1 MEDPVT
7 TADTG
12 AAAIRRLRL
21 AELSREWVGAAAIV
35 AYGLLYIAW
44 RIAGWGGPDAETFI
58 NDLVFIPAGVVA
70 TATAFLAAR
79 RATTPAARRAWRL
92 FGLAFALYCAGDVTW
107 FWLADLA
114 GGTLPFPSL
123 ADIGYL
129 GWYPFLLLGLIA
141 IPRIRTEGRLREL
154 LDLAIVAVGS
164 ATIVWFVVIEPVVQ
178 AGADDA
184 AQMLVAVAYPVGD
197 LLTLFALAALFM
209 SRITGTSRT
218 ALILFGVGV
227 GLNAVADLAYARL
240 ALDSAY
246 TSGAPIDVAYMVGW
260 LALALAGLA
269 QASRRIA
276 RPARVGPAEP
286 HRAITFL
293 PYVAVAL
300 LYAALVAATFS
311 QSSSQP
317 SLVVGAM
324 LVTLLV
330 VIRQA
335 VTARENARLLRDQAF
350 RDPLTGLPNR
360 ALMADRI
367 DHALRRSERGERRP
381 ALLYLDVDDFKAIND
396 TLGHPA
402 GDRVLVEIAHRLT
415 SCLRPADSAARLG
428 GDEFAILIE
437 DTSSMA
443 EATAV
448 ADRLGLALARPLDLG
463 GRPVSIR
470 ASMGIVRFD
479 SADVT
484 GQNMIRDADIAM
496 YEAKRNARGAY
507 RIFEPAMF
515 DATVDRVRLETDLAD
530 ALQQGQLEVFFQ
542 PLVNLASGGVTGVE
556 ALLRWN
562 HPTRGLILPDDF
574 IGIAER
580 TGEIIPIGRWVIE
593 EACRVV
599 GRWNTTGTGPMRAN
613 VNVSACQLEPPFVD
627 DVARILGRFGFD
639 PHLLVLEITESS
651 FSAERPH
658 ARQVLDDLRALGV
671 AISIDDFGTGYSAL
685 SVLRELPVDELK
697 IDQSFVRALS
707 EGHSGAVVA
716 AIVQLGRDLDLRVVA
731 EGIELGV
738 QAALVRGLGCD
749 VGQGFILGRPD
760 RAAVVEERI
769 LADRARAAST
779 LARAPSTKQ
788 AQRSPAV
795 G

>member
-1 MEDPVT
+1 M
-7 TADTG
+7 G
-12 AAAIRRLRL
+12 
-21 AELSREWVGAAAIV
+21 
-35 AYGLLYIAW
+35 
-44 RIAGWGGPDAETFI
+44 F
-58 NDLVFIPAGVVA
+58 
-70 TATAFLAAR
+70 
-79 RATTPAARRAWRL
+79 
-92 FGLAFALYCAGDVTW
+92 
-107 FWLADLA
+107 
-114 GGTLPFPSL
+114 
-123 ADIGYL
+123 
-129 GWYPFLLLGLIA
+129 YPFLLLGLIA
-141 IPRIRTEGRLREL
+141 IPRVRTEGRLREL

-164 ATIVWFVVIEPVVQ
+164 ATIVWFVVIEPVAR

-184 AQMLVAVAYPVGD
+184 AQMLVVLAYPVGD

-276 RPARVGPAEP
+276 RPARVAPAAEP
-286 HRAITFL
+286 RRAILFL
-293 PYVAVAL
+293 PYAAVAL
-300 LYAALVAATFS
+300 LYAVLVAATFS

-335 VTARENARLLRDQAF
+335 VTARENARLIRDQAF

-402 GDRVLVEIAHRLT
+402 GDRVLVEIARRLA

-731 EGIELGV
+731 EGIELGA

-749 VGQGFILGRPD
+749 VGQGFMLGRPD

-769 LADRARAAST
+769 LADRARTARSPDKASST
-779 LARAPSTKQ
+779 DRARRA
-788 AQRSPAV
+788 PAV